1 MEDYMT
7 CPRATVPRGSP
18 YFFELRRGGMAPL
31 GGRASN
37 ANSRGLGPWVRLG
50 GQCRGESGIQA
61 RGGIKGPCKGIGWRE
76 QM

>member
-1 MEDYMT
+1 MNIW
-7 CPRATVPRGSP
+7 
-18 YFFELRRGGMAPL
+18 

-61 RGGIKGPCKGIGWRE
+61 RGGIKGPCKEIGWRE